1 MLPNLRCRLLVRIF
15 INGFGTIGR
24 RIASVLAAD
33 KEFQFIGIA
42 KYTPDEG
49 IKEAYEQNFNVFVP
63 EENLDAF
70 RKMGYDVAGTVKEA
84 IQRSDI
90 VIDAAK
96 DGLGYDNKAKYYI
109 PVSKP
114 AIFQGG
120 EDRFGERSVADM
132 IHNSRVNYEQAFGKK
147 YVIQGSCNVTG
158 LGRMMQP
165 LIDKYGKEIKRFD
178 ATLIRRW
185 ADLEDR
191 KEVKDSIEWD
201 RDPHHQYD
209 VGDFIKTHPLYVDVY
224 KVPSRMMH
232 LHQLYVRFRNGCP
245 TKDEILELF
254 EKEFGVTVLRS
265 AKGTADV
272 RKKAM
277 ELGFPHGDTCMV
289 HIHADVLK
297 VQDDT
302 LKIAYSDD
310 QTGMVIPEN
319 HLLLQAMMLR
329 RKKEEAIERTDKL
342 LRMSEKK
349 KLLTNEFK

>member
-1 MLPNLRCRLLVRIF
+1 LVRIF
-15 INGFGTIGR
+15 INGFGNIGR
-24 RIASVLAAD
+24 RIASALATD

-42 KYTPDEG
+42 KYTPDEE
-49 IKEAYEQNFNVFVP
+49 IKKAYEQNFDVFVP
-63 EENLDAF
+63 EENLQDF
-70 RKMGYDVAGTVKEA
+70 KKMSYDVAGTVKEA

-96 DGLGYDNKAKYYI
+96 DGRGYDNKMKYYM
-109 PVSKP
+109 PMSKP

-165 LIDKYGKEIKRFD
+165 LIEKYGKEIRRFD

-209 VGDFIKTHPLYVDVY
+209 VGDFIKTPPLYVDVY

-232 LHQLYVRFRNGCP
+232 LHQLYVRFYNGCP
-245 TKDEILELF
+245 TKNKILELF
-254 EKEFGVTVLRS
+254 EKEFGVAVLHS

-272 RKKAM
+272 RKKSM
-277 ELGFPHGDTCMV
+277 ELGFQYGDTGMV

-319 HLLLQAMMLR
+319 HLLLQAMTLGR
-329 RKKEEAIERTDKL
+329 EKGEAMKSTDKIFK
-342 LRMSEKK
+342 MSEKK
-349 KLLTNEFK
+349 KLITNEFK

>member
-1 MLPNLRCRLLVRIF
+1 LVKIF

-24 RIASVLAAD
+24 RIASALATD
-33 KEFQFIGIA
+33 KEFQFMGVA
-42 KYTPDEG
+42 KYTPDER
-49 IKEAYEQNFNVFVP
+49 IKEAYEQHFDVYAP
-63 EENLDAF
+63 EENLVAF
-70 RKMGYDVAGTVKEA
+70 KKKGYDVAGTVKEA
-84 IQRSDI
+84 IQDSDF

-96 DGLGYDNKAKYYI
+96 DGFGYDNKEKYYI
-109 PVSKP
+109 PMAKP

-132 IHNSRVNYEQAFGKK
+132 IHNSRVNYEKAFDKK

-158 LGRMMQP
+158 LGRVMQS
-165 LIDKYGKEIKRFD
+165 LIDAYGRDIKRFD

-185 ADLEDR
+185 ADLEDK
-191 KEVKDSIEWD
+191 KEVRDSIEWD
-201 RDPHHQYD
+201 RDPHHQND
-209 VGDFIKTHPLYVDVY
+209 VGDFIKTPPLYVDAY

-232 LHQLYVRFRNGCP
+232 LHQLYVRFNNHSP
-245 TKDEILELF
+245 TKEAIIQLF
-254 EKEFGVTVLRS
+254 EKEFGIAVLHN

-277 ELGFPHGDTCMV
+277 DLGFPYGDTGMV

-297 VQDDT
+297 IQDDV

-319 HLLLQAMMLR
+319 HILLQGMILR
-329 RKKEEAIERTDKL
+329 RNKKDAIERTDKL
-342 LRMSEKK
+342 FRMSEKK
-349 KLLTNEFK
+349 KLLTKEFQ

>member
-1 MLPNLRCRLLVRIF
+1 LVKIF
-15 INGFGTIGR
+15 INGFGNIGR
-24 RIASVLAAD
+24 RIASALATD
-33 KEFQFIGIA
+33 KEFQFLGVA
-42 KYTPDEG
+42 KYTPDER
-49 IKEAYEQNFNVFVP
+49 IKEAYEQHFDVYAP

-70 RKMGYDVAGTVKEA
+70 KKMGYDVAGTVKEA
-84 IQRSDI
+84 IQKSDL

-96 DGLGYDNKAKYYI
+96 DGLGYDNKEKYYI
-109 PVSKP
+109 PMLKP

-132 IHNSRVNYEQAFGKK
+132 IHNSRVNYEKAFDKK

-158 LGRMMQP
+158 LGRVMQP
-165 LIDKYGKEIKRFD
+165 LIDAYGKDIKRFD

-185 ADLEDR
+185 ADLEDK

-201 RDPHHQYD
+201 RDPHHQND
-209 VGDFIKTHPLYVDVY
+209 VGDFIKTHPLYVDAF

-232 LHQLYVRFRNGCP
+232 LHQLYVRFNNHSP
-245 TKDEILELF
+245 TKEAIIQLF
-254 EKEFGVTVLRS
+254 EKEFGIAVLHS

-277 ELGFPHGDTCMV
+277 DLGFPYGDTGMV

-297 VQDDT
+297 IQDDV

-319 HLLLQAMMLR
+319 HILLQGMILR
-329 RKKEEAIERTDKL
+329 RNKKDAMERTDRL
-342 LRMSEKK
+342 FRVSEKK
-349 KLLTNEFK
+349 RLLTKEFQ

>member
-1 MLPNLRCRLLVRIF
+1 LVSIF

-24 RIASVLAAD
+24 RIASALAAD
-33 KEFQFIGIA
+33 KEFKFIGVA

-49 IKEAYEQNFNVFVP
+49 IKEAHEQNFDVFVP
-63 EENLDAF
+63 EEKLDAF
-70 RKMGYDVAGTVKEA
+70 RKMRYDFAGTVREA

-96 DGLGYDNKAKYYI
+96 DGLGYDNKIKYYI
-109 PVSKP
+109 PTSKP

-120 EDRFGERSVADM
+120 EDRFGERSVAEM
-132 IHNSRVNYEQAFGKK
+132 IHNSRVNYEQALGKK

-158 LGRMMQP
+158 LGRVMQP
-165 LIDKYGKEIKRFD
+165 FIDKYGKEIKRFD

-185 ADLEDR
+185 ADLEDK

-201 RDPHHQYD
+201 RDPHHQHD
-209 VGDFIKTHPLYVDVY
+209 VGDFIKSHPLYVDVY

-232 LHQLYVRFRNGCP
+232 LHQLYVRFNNGCP
-245 TKDEILELF
+245 TKDDVTELF
-254 EKEFGVTVLRS
+254 EKEFGVAVLHN

-272 RKKAM
+272 RKKAI
-277 ELGFPHGDTCMV
+277 ELGFPHGDTGMV
-289 HIHADVLK
+289 HIHTDVLK
-297 VQDDT
+297 IQDDT

-319 HLLLQAMMLR
+319 HLLLQAMMLKR
-329 RKKEEAIERTDKL
+329 NKKEAMQRTDKL
-342 LRMSEKK
+342 FRMSEKK
-349 KLLTNEFK
+349 ELLKKEFR

>member
-1 MLPNLRCRLLVRIF
+1 MVSVF

-24 RIASVLAAD
+24 RIASALAAD
-33 KEFQFIGIA
+33 KEFQFVGIA

-49 IKEAYEQNFNVFVP
+49 IKEAHEQKFDVFVP
-63 EENLDAF
+63 EENLDAC

-84 IQRSDI
+84 IRRSDI

-96 DGLGYDNKAKYYI
+96 DGLGYDNKIKYYV
-109 PVSKP
+109 PMSKP

-120 EDRFGERSVADM
+120 EDRFEERSVADM

-158 LGRMMQP
+158 LGRTMQP

-185 ADLEDR
+185 ADLEDK
-191 KEVKDSIEWD
+191 KEVRDSIEWD
-201 RDPHHQYD
+201 REPHHQLD

-232 LHQLYVRFRNGCP
+232 LHQLYVRFNNGCP
-245 TKDEILELF
+245 TKDDVIELF
-254 EKEFGVTVLRS
+254 EKEFGVAVLHN

-277 ELGFPHGDTCMV
+277 QLGFAHGDTGMV

-297 VQDDT
+297 IQDDT

-319 HLLLQAMMLR
+319 HLLLQAMMLK
-329 RKKEEAIERTDKL
+329 RKKEEAMQRTDKL
-342 LRMSEKK
+342 FRMSEKK
-349 KLLTNEFK
+349 ALLEKEFR

>member
-1 MLPNLRCRLLVRIF
+1 LVKIF
-15 INGFGTIGR
+15 INGFGNIGR
-24 RIASVLAAD
+24 RIASTLATD
-33 KEFQFIGIA
+33 KEFQFMGIA
-42 KYTPDEG
+42 KYTPDER
-49 IKEAYEQNFNVFVP
+49 IKEAYEQNFDVFAP
-63 EENLDAF
+63 EDNLDAF
-70 RKMGYDVAGTVKEA
+70 RKKGYDVAGTVKEA
-84 IQRSDI
+84 IERSDI

-96 DGLGYDNKAKYYI
+96 DGLGYDNKMKYYV
-109 PVSKP
+109 PMSKP
-114 AIFQGG
+114 TIFQGG

-132 IHNSRVNYEQAFGKK
+132 IHNSRVNYEQAFGKR

-158 LGRMMQP
+158 LGRVMQP
-165 LIDKYGKEIKRFD
+165 LIEKYGKEINRFD

-191 KEVKDSIEWD
+191 KEVRDSIEWD

-232 LHQLYVRFRNGCP
+232 LHQLYVRFSNDCP
-245 TKDEILELF
+245 TKNEILGLF
-254 EKEFGVTVLRS
+254 EKEFGVAVLHS

-277 ELGFPHGDTCMV
+277 ELGFLHGDTGMV

-319 HLLLQAMMLR
+319 HILLQAMMLQ
-329 RKKEEAIERTDKL
+329 RKKKEAMERTDKL
-342 LRMSEKK
+342 FRMSEKK

>member
-1 MLPNLRCRLLVRIF
+1 LVKIF
-15 INGFGTIGR
+15 INGFGNIGR
-24 RIASVLAAD
+24 RIASALSND

-42 KYTPDEG
+42 KYTPDER
-49 IKEAYEQNFNVFVP
+49 IKEAYEQNLDVFTP
-63 EENLDAF
+63 EENIEAF
-70 RKMGYDVAGTVKEA
+70 KKMGYNVAGTVKEA

-90 VIDAAK
+90 VIDATK
-96 DGLGYDNKAKYYI
+96 DGLGYDNKMKYYI
-109 PVSKP
+109 PMSKP

-120 EDRFGERSVADM
+120 EERFGERSVADM
-132 IHNSRVNYEQAFGKK
+132 IHNSRVNYEHAFDKK

-165 LIDKYGKEIKRFD
+165 LIEKYGKEIKRFD

-185 ADLEDR
+185 ADLEDK

-209 VGDFIKTHPLYVDVY
+209 VGDFIKTHSLYVDVY

-232 LHQLYVRFRNGCP
+232 LHQLYVRFGNGCP
-245 TKDEILELF
+245 KKEQILELF
-254 EKEFGVTVLRS
+254 EKEFGVAVLQS

-277 ELGFPHGDTCMV
+277 ELGFPHGDTGMV

-297 VQDDT
+297 VQDDI

-319 HLLLQAMMLR
+319 HLLLQAMILR
-329 RKKEEAIERTDKL
+329 RKKEEAIERTDKFF
-342 LRMSEKK
+342 RMSEKK
-349 KLLTNEFK
+349 KVLTNEFK